1 MTFEEWFK
9 HYPLPA
15 EIDAMDATD
24 REQWTWALRSAY
36 KTGAEAERNRTWTQ
50 DHWTEYERSIVA
62 KERQRIVNLLMIQ
75 HESAKDRH
83 NYWHVA
89 ANLIQAEVASDT

>member
-1 MTFEEWFK
+1 MSAMTFEEWFK

-36 KTGAEAERNRTWTQ
+36 KTGAEAGNRFSWVGLTDEEVNQIADSEW
-50 DHWTEYERSIVA
+50 EEAFVRLIESKL
-62 KERQRIVNLLMIQ
+62 KEKN
-75 HESAKDRH
+75 
-83 NYWHVA
+83 HV
-89 ANLIQAEVASDT
+89 